1 VFDRTG
7 SNANAPW
14 RRKGLVSMEGAMERA
29 FEREWGESYK
39 GGVETRATTGVLE
52 GKDENARVAR

>member
-1 VFDRTG
+1 
-7 SNANAPW
+7 
-14 RRKGLVSMEGAMERA
+14 MEGAMERA

-52 GKDENARVAR
+52 EKDENARVAR